1 MLPSHLARTA
11 PLVLVAALC
20 ATSGSTPVVVPT
32 IDVGGRPVAATG
44 VLTVDDA
51 LRRAQVVVPS
61 GHVLAAVS
69 RRPLAG
75 DHQPG
80 QVFLDGRPAVGDT
93 VVGPGA
99 VLTVVPGVDV
109 TEPLQVLREEVP
121 PPRTVASLYVDGR
134 PGSARIVRG
143 ALSGETVSRRVVVP
157 PQPGHLVSPSAVAL
171 TFDDGPDPTW
181 TPRVL
186 RLLALAHTRATFC
199 VVGREVA
206 KHPELV
212 RAIVKGGHALCN
224 HTWSHDELLAHR
236 SPAVMRAELARTQA
250 AVRAA
255 TGVTPTL
262 FRAPGGAW
270 SPAVE
275 REARRQGMTP
285 LKWQVDP
292 RDWARP
298 GAKYVVGVV
307 LATVRPGAVVLLH
320 DGGGDRSQTL
330 AALSFLLPRLRQMG
344 YSFQLPRP

>member
-1 MLPSHLARTA
+1 MLPRHLARTA
-11 PLVLVAALC
+11 PLAMVVALC
-20 ATSGSTPVVVPT
+20 AGSGSTPVLTPT
-32 IDVGGRPVAATG
+32 IEVSGRPVDATG
-44 VLTVDDA
+44 LLTVDDV

-61 GHVLAAVS
+61 GQVLSAVS

-80 QVFLDGRPAVGDT
+80 QILLDGHPAAGDT
-93 VVGPGA
+93 VVAPGA
-99 VLTVVPGVDV
+99 VLTIVPGVDV

-121 PPRTVASLYVDGR
+121 PAHSVASLYLDGR
-134 PGSARIVRG
+134 PGTARIVRG
-143 ALSGETVSRRVVVP
+143 SLSGETVSRRVVVLP
-157 PQPGHLVSPSAVAL
+157 RPGRLVSPRAVAR

-186 RLLALAHTRATFC
+186 QLLAVAHVHATFC
-199 VVGREVA
+199 VVGREVV

-224 HTWSHDELLAHR
+224 HTWSHDELLAR
-236 SPAVMRAELARTQA
+236 RAPAVMRAELARTQA
-250 AVRAA
+250 AVRTAA
-255 TGVTPTL
+255 GVTPRL

-270 SPAVE
+270 SSSVE
-275 REARRQGMTP
+275 AEARRQGMSP

-298 GAKYVVGVV
+298 GAWAVEGVV

-330 AALSFLLPRLRQMG
+330 AALEFLLARLRAMG
-344 YSFQLPRP
+344 YSFQVPRP